1 MDSYNEL
8 LKQVSWKK
16 DPVEQ
21 QLSKSTVKQVEKN
34 RKILLSITDAI
45 KTVGKIWVPLRCY
58 RNDSRYQP
66 DVGEP
71 ANHRGGRGGGGGEV
85 GNLNLS
91 VFQFNRETK
100 VWCIIRKVVAAG
112 RHLYKTQQKTSF

>member
-1 MDSYNEL
+1 MDGYNEL

-45 KTVGKIWVPLRCY
+45 KTVGKI
-58 RNDSRYQP
+58 
-66 DVGEP
+66 
-71 ANHRGGRGGGGGEV
+71 
-85 GNLNLS
+85 
-91 VFQFNRETK
+91 
-100 VWCIIRKVVAAG
+100 
-112 RHLYKTQQKTSF
+112 

>member
-1 MDSYNEL
+1 MLENL
-8 LKQVSWKK
+8 Q
-16 DPVEQ
+16 
-21 QLSKSTVKQVEKN
+21 
-34 RKILLSITDAI
+34 II
-45 KTVGKIWVPLRCY
+45 G
-58 RNDSRYQP
+58 
-66 DVGEP
+66 GG
-71 ANHRGGRGGGGGEV
+71 RGGRGGGGEV

>member
-71 ANHRGGRGGGGGEV
+71 ANHRGGGEV